1 VKPKIIYFVV
11 VLCLLS
17 NICFGSQ
24 PGGVYT
30 VVVMEKRG
38 TLTDAEIKEYFE
50 LEKYANDSSP
60 GALENLKR
68 ALQSMKL
75 YFDKETTMYRRERA
89 FVQSRA
95 VWVESV
101 EISRS
106 EYEQAQQG
114 TDPLEHFPTDRDV
127 FVYAPDMKIQLIKH
141 KSSGFKGISCGVFD
155 DSYSDD
161 PFWLFASDG
170 YVDHLYGKYRM
181 ETIHVSSNKI
191 VLGKSNEY
199 AIAELVISMDD
210 EVMQNAK
217 YYINEVL
224 VREAMYGDRIVVD
237 GVQLP
242 KSTRIVHYLGTGSAS
257 KDKAIR
263 EVTYTLIPSSFHMG
277 EVSESG
283 YPFPYDEDIYCV
295 DYRNGAARDV
305 FLTTN
310 GVVRELR
317 PIQPAETNASPTNAY
332 SAYHYDQHEPVP
344 ESTQS
349 RILEAMVLATQAYM
363 ESSLLDADRSIAL
376 YREILA
382 EEGLA
387 DVDRIHCM
395 LGLARACICRG
406 ILDSAEQAKMK
417 KAAVAIIQKVTE
429 DDSLDPVLRNI
440 AGHFSMRWEE
450 AKQSGRPQDVIDWFD
465 WMEAIRQLEK

>member
-1 VKPKIIYFVV
+1 MKSKIILLYGIT
-11 VLCLLS
+11 LCLLFDTS
-17 NICFGSQ
+17 FGIQSR
-24 PGGVYT
+24 VYT
-30 VVVMEKRG
+30 AVVMEKRG
-38 TLTDAEIKEYFE
+38 KLTDAEINKYFE
-50 LEKYANDSSP
+50 LEKYADVSTP
-60 GALENLKR
+60 GAMENLKR
-68 ALQSMKL
+68 FLQGMML
-75 YFDKETTMYRRERA
+75 FFEKETTTYHRKRA
-89 FVQSRA
+89 FVHSRD

-106 EYEQAQQG
+106 EYEKAQQG
-114 TDPLEHFPTDRDV
+114 TDPLGQFPTDRDV
-127 FVYAPDMKIQLIKH
+127 FIYAPDMKIQLIKH

-155 DSYSDD
+155 DSYSGE
-161 PFWLFASDG
+161 PFWLYATDG
-170 YVDHLYGKYRM
+170 YVDHLFGKYGM
-181 ETIHVSSNKI
+181 ETIHVSSTNI

-199 AIAELVISMDD
+199 AVAELVISIDD
-210 EVMQNAK
+210 EIMQSAK
-217 YYINEVL
+217 YYINGVL
-224 VREAMYGDRIVVD
+224 VREATYEDRITID

-242 KSTRIVHYLGTGSAS
+242 KSTRIVHYLGTGSAP

-263 EVTYTLIPSSFHMG
+263 EVTYTLIPSSSHMG

-317 PIQPAETNASPTNAY
+317 PVQPAVTNANPTNANA
-332 SAYHYDQHEPVP
+332 AYHYNQHGPAT

-349 RILEAMVLATQAYM
+349 RILEAVVLATQAYM
-363 ESSLLDADRSIAL
+363 ESSLLDANRSIAL

-382 EEGLA
+382 EEGMA

-406 ILDSAEQAKMK
+406 ILDPAEQVKME
-417 KAAVAIIQKVTE
+417 KAAVAIIQKVTGDE
-429 DDSLDPVLRNI
+429 NLDPVLRNI
-440 AGHFSMRWEE
+440 AGQFSMRWEE
-450 AKQSGRPQDVIDWFD
+450 AKQSGRPEDVIDWYD
-465 WMEAIRQLEK
+465 WMEEIRQLAK